1 MSGRRKGR
9 RAGRRKVFPV
19 ARRLF
24 GLLLVRGLTTDS
36 RRVGS
41 AVPRA
46 VGSSTRCQ
54 ASVCSCFGGSRRD
67 RLRSAR
73 EAPGEVLAVHSA
85 AECGIPE
92 KFADN
97 YRVSGV
103 ANDLGST
110 SHETVKNHLRREDPW
125 FGEWHSIRTPSF
137 GLHATDR
144 PVVAA
149 VLSPSLVVPEVLMAR
164 SPNPSPEPKRA
175 IRHVEQ
181 AVAGADR
188 DGFKRVLVVNSVLFV
203 PVIRLSGMHWA
214 GGSRES
220 RSA

>member
-1 MSGRRKGR
+1 M
-9 RAGRRKVFPV
+9 FPV
-19 ARRLF
+19 ARRLV
-24 GLLLVRGLTTDS
+24 GLLLVRRLTTDS

-41 AVPRA
+41 GLPRA
-46 VGSSTRCQ
+46 VGRPTRCQ
-54 ASVCSCFGGSRRD
+54 APVCPCCGGSPVAIVRD
-67 RLRSAR
+67 PRSAR

-85 AECGIPE
+85 AGCGIPD
-92 KFADN
+92 KFVDHN
-97 YRVSGV
+97 RVSGV

-110 SHETVKNHLRREDPW
+110 SHETVKNHLRREDPS

-144 PVVAA
+144 PVVVA

-175 IRHVEQ
+175 IRHVER

-188 DGFKRVLVVNSVLFV
+188 DGFKRVLVVNPVLCV
-203 PVIRLSGMHWA
+203 PVTRLSGMLRA

>member
-1 MSGRRKGR
+1 M
-9 RAGRRKVFPV
+9 FPV
-19 ARRLF
+19 ARRLV
-24 GLLLVRGLTTDS
+24 GRLLVMRLTTDS

-41 AVPRA
+41 GLPRA
-46 VGSSTRCQ
+46 VGRPTRCQ
-54 ASVCSCFGGSRRD
+54 APVCPCCGGSPVAIVRD
-67 RLRSAR
+67 PRSAR

-85 AECGIPE
+85 AGCGIPD
-92 KFADN
+92 KFVDHN
-97 YRVSGV
+97 RVSGV

-110 SHETVKNHLRREDPW
+110 SHETVKDYLRRKNPS

-149 VLSPSLVVPEVLMAR
+149 VLSPSLVLLEVLMAR
-164 SPNPSPEPKRA
+164 IPNPSSEPKRA
-175 IRHVEQ
+175 IRRVEQ
-181 AVAGADR
+181 AVAGAGR
-188 DGFKRVLVVNSVLFV
+188 DGFKRVLVVNPVLFV
-203 PVIRLSGMHWA
+203 PVIRLSGMLRG